1 MDSNYT
7 QIQSLIQER
16 ADCQARM
23 NLLSCTGT
31 PEIKDRNGKP
41 FLYIRKREAG
51 KQTSTYVGAYNDTT
65 YRLLLRDAQEARV
78 LRKRIRQL
86 NKALAEL
93 GYSDSEL
100 STAVQENLAF
110 ARTNIKTAIYDQAVL
125 EGVATT
131 FPQTETIL
139 ENGIVNGVSPSD
151 VQKIINLKH
160 AWEFILDSDVLAY
173 PTDYSILCH
182 IASLIN
188 EGLLP
193 HGTEGRIRGVPVSIG
208 GTSYIPPL
216 PFESVIKENLS
227 DILTCDQSAEDKA
240 IRLCL
245 YCMKTQVFLDGNKRA
260 AVIFANHY
268 LISQGG
274 GLLIIPE
281 ASVSEF
287 KKLLILYYEDRDSGE
302 IMRFFKDNCILRLN

>member
-1 MDSNYT
+1 MDKNFT

-16 ADCQARM
+16 ADAQARM

-41 FLYIRKREAG
+41 YLYIRKRKAG
-51 KQTSTYVGAYNDTT
+51 KQTSTYVGEYTDTA
-65 YRLLLRDAQEARV
+65 YRLLLNDAQEARV

-86 NKALAEL
+86 NKALADL

-100 STAVQENLAF
+100 SSSVQENLAF
-110 ARTNIKTAIYDQAVL
+110 ARANIKTAIYDQVVL

-131 FPQTETIL
+131 FPQTESIL
-139 ENGIVNGVSPSD
+139 ENGIVNGVSSSD

-160 AWEFILDSDVLAY
+160 AWEFILDPDVLSY
-173 PTDYSILCH
+173 PTDFSILCH
-182 IASLIN
+182 IAAQIN

-193 HGTEGRIRGVPVSIG
+193 HGTEGRIRGVPVCIG

-216 PFESVIKENLS
+216 PFESVVKEQLAEILS
-227 DILTCDQSAEDKA
+227 TNQSAEEKA

-260 AVIFANHY
+260 AVIFANHF

-281 ASVSEF
+281 NAVPEF
-287 KKLLILYYEDRDSGE
+287 KRLLIFYYEGKDSGE
-302 IMRFFKDNCILRLN
+302 LLQFFKENCILRLN

>member
-1 MDSNYT
+1 MSKCNFCTFIIPYPIK
-7 QIQSLIQER
+7 QNAKYLR
-16 ADCQARM
+16 H
-23 NLLSCTGT
+23 NLW
-31 PEIKDRNGKP
+31 RNLFLLPLKLRQKP
-41 FLYIRKREAG
+41 A
-51 KQTSTYVGAYNDTT
+51 
-65 YRLLLRDAQEARV
+65 LLL
-78 LRKRIRQL
+78 
-86 NKALAEL
+86 
-93 GYSDSEL
+93 
-100 STAVQENLAF
+100 
-110 ARTNIKTAIYDQAVL
+110 
-125 EGVATT
+125 
-131 FPQTETIL
+131 
-139 ENGIVNGVSPSD
+139 
-151 VQKIINLKH
+151 
-160 AWEFILDSDVLAY
+160 
-173 PTDYSILCH
+173 
-182 IASLIN
+182 ASLIN

-268 LISQGG
+268 LISHGG